1 MGIMHCQPT
10 RLPEGYRRRSQFS
23 RTQPAAEWIL
33 NTPAA
38 GVDTSG
44 LSNLLSRHCMGDGFR
59 QPQRQHLCD
68 FLLALLVPA
77 ELRHAAP
84 VVVERNRQA
93 IVKAASK
100 RKRRREELE
109 QCRIV

>member
-38 GVDTSG
+38 GVDASG
-44 LSNLLSRHCMGDGFR
+44 LCNLLRRDGMGDGLR
-59 QPQRQHLCD
+59 QTQRQHLCD
-68 FLLALLVPA
+68 FLLAFLIPA

-100 RKRRREELE
+100 RKRCREELE